1 MNKLGL
7 MVKEERAN
15 LALTQEELAKKLRLS
30 NVSVCHVEQ
39 GKLVGSKIIKK
50 LAKYFKISTAEIRK
64 LMLTKEE

>member
-15 LALTQEELAKKLRLS
+15 LALTQEEFAKKLRLS
-30 NVSVCHVEQ
+30 NVSICHVES
-39 GKLVGSKIIKK
+39 GKFVGSKIIKK
-50 LAKYFKISTAEIRK
+50 LANHFKISTTEIRK